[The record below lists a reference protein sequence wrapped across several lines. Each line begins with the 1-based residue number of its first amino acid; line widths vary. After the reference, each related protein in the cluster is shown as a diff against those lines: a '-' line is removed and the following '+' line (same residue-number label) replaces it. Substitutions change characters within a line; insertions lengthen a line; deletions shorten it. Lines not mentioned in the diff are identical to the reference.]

1 MSVVSKN
8 DRELLVVINLV
19 DHGMEKW
26 KWLYHWLDTTAVP
39 TTKILLGAHY
49 KKITFLEK
57 SKASCEEFL
66 KKMSAICAKQHVK
79 ALDVILHLHG
89 LKRQLS
95 FADGSIKTDK
105 LSDQIKAL
113 NLKNHLRLLYSAAC
127 YGSSHAQDFVNAGFR
142 TASGAIGVNTNSDY
156 NYPAVLTKWT
166 SNGRYTDA
174 IALGNSPLMVVS
186 HDAVAKRMG
195 FRDAN
200 SKKVI
205 NGMKY
210 LQITSPAD
218 AAKRRRR
225 RRKK

>member
-1 MSVVSKN
+1 MSGVRKN
-8 DRELLVVINLV
+8 DRELLVVVNLV
-19 DHGMEKW
+19 DFGIKKW
-26 KWLYHWLDTTAVP
+26 EWLYHWLDTSAVP
-39 TTKILLGAHY
+39 TTNILLGAHY

-66 KKMSAICAKQHVK
+66 KKMSAICAKKHVK

-89 LKRQLS
+89 AKQKLW

-113 NLKNHLRLLYSAAC
+113 NLRDRLRLLYSVAC
-127 YGSSHAQDFVNAGFR
+127 YGSSHAQDFVDAGFR

-156 NYPAVLTKWT
+156 NYPAVLSKWT
-166 SNGRYTDA
+166 SNGRYKDA
-174 IALGNSPLMVVS
+174 VELGNNPLMVAS
-186 HDAVAKRMG
+186 HDAVAKKMG

-218 AAKRRRR
+218 ATRR
-225 RRKK
+225 RRKG